1 MKYWSYGSLV
11 VPVDESASYKR
22 IVALVRLKVGRN
34 IMWEDIK
41 ECDIED
47 YIDYLE
53 ESLQRANNEVERL
66 RSIVIRKADC
76 EDIDLLYRD

>member
-1 MKYWSYGSLV
+1 MRYWSYCDLV
-11 VPVDESASYKR
+11 VPMEEKASYKH
-22 IVALVRLKVGRN
+22 IVAVFRQKVGRN

-66 RSIVIRKADC
+66 HTIVMRKADC